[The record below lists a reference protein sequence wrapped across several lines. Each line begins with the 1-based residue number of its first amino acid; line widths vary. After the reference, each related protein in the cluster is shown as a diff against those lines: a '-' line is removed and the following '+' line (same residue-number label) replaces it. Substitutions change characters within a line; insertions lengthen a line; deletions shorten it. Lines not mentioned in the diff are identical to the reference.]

1 MGEAGVAKGVGVP
14 GGNRRLPLA
23 VHLLTL
29 VICGARS
36 HPRAYGLIGQRTMN
50 VYIGGSVVKR
60 LPRWY

>member
-36 HPRAYGLIGQRTMN
+36 HPRAYGLIGQRNMN